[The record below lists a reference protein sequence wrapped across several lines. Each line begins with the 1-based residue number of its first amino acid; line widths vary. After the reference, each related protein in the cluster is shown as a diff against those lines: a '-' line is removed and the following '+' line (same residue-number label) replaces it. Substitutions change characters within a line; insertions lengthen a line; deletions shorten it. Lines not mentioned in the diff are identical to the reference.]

1 MNRDT
6 ASQQIRASTDPFG
19 HGRSRTQI
27 TQFGVESGG
36 YLGNPDCRTER
47 QISADGRDQRA
58 TTDTVIVGVQDSEVL
73 LDGRD

>member
-1 MNRDT
+1 VNRDT

-27 TQFGVESGG
+27 TQFSVESGG

-47 QISADGRDQRA
+47 RLRVLSRPQL
-58 TTDTVIVGVQDSEVL
+58 GVVL
-73 LDGRD
+73 SGAGWRQGHGKVVK